1 MTQMRFEIEQQ
12 KLAASNLRQ
21 ENNYKVEQLR
31 NKLIDIKELIEKQE
45 REAQK
50 LTTRIAQRKQEFE
63 ARNARKNELITEI
76 EAT

>member
-1 MTQMRFEIEQQ
+1 MRFEIEQQ